1 MQSKKRRIDVVEGL
15 YDNFDT
21 KEGQKDIY
29 RIAAAAARDRAEK
42 DIGQVSTI
50 NIY

>member
-21 KEGQKDIY
+21 NEGQKDIY
-29 RIAAAAARDRAEK
+29 RIAAARDRAEK